1 MSVFALRDIN
11 MKKLESRPLRS
22 SPILHELDNGRR
34 SYNYVFF
41 IDFIGSTAEVR
52 RSLLFPLGIIAS
64 TFCMSSTAGG
74 VLASMC
80 SSPTPSAPP
89 PRCAAALAPPL
100 GERLLSVRQPASALI
115 SLYASGL
122 VPMLCSSAL
131 LDAAS
136 WACCCSSC
144 NW

>member
-52 RSLLFPLGIIAS
+52 W
-64 TFCMSSTAGG
+64 T
-74 VLASMC
+74 
-80 SSPTPSAPP
+80 PTHP
-89 PRCAAALAPPL
+89 
-100 GERLLSVRQPASALI
+100 V
-115 SLYASGL
+115 
-122 VPMLCSSAL
+122 AL
-131 LDAAS
+131 LG
-136 WACCCSSC
+136 CSHMSC
-144 NW
+144 TGK